1 MDPSEFSSESPGTL
15 QKNLEGHWTLVPNP
29 LPGKIKWSDGL
40 VCAIGRAESALGRLT
55 GLGQKFPRPKRLVRM
70 FLRREAELSSRIENT
85 YAGVRTQLLFKV
97 LPEIEQTAPD
107 VNEVENNFRALEFG
121 LKSIKDREVSTHL
134 IKQMHQILLK
144 EVRGHDMTPGE
155 FRKVQAHIGRSNDI
169 REARF
174 VPPPPHRVQE
184 CMDQLEQ
191 FMRAPSPV
199 PRIARLAMIH
209 YQFEAIHPFADGNG
223 RIGRVLILLLMCEM
237 KLLPLPLFNPSAYLE
252 SHRREYYDHLL
263 SVSQHGTWGEW
274 IEFFSESITHE
285 CEQTINRIE
294 ALEELRR
301 AYQAKIQTSRFS
313 AKLSKLVDELFG
325 LPRVRLEDVQRILD
339 VWPPSAQRYID
350 RLTTLG
356 ILREVTGGARNRVY
370 LAEPIISLFS
380 TRDGQAQR

>member
-1 MDPSEFSSESPGTL
+1 MEQSEFGSDSPGTL
-15 QKNLEGHWTLVPNP
+15 QKNLEGQWTFVANP
-29 LPGKIKWSDGL
+29 LPGKINWSDRL
-40 VCAIGRAESALGRLT
+40 VCAIATAESAMGRLA

-97 LPEIEQTAPD
+97 MPQVQETAPD
-107 VNEVENNFRALEFG
+107 VTEVENNFRALEFG
-121 LKSIKDREVSTHL
+121 LKAIRDRELSTHL

-144 EVRGHDMTPGE
+144 GVRGHDMTPGA
-155 FRKVQAHIGRSNDI
+155 FRTVQAHIGRSTDI
-169 REARF
+169 RQARF

-191 FMRAPSPV
+191 FIRADSPI
-199 PRIARLAMIH
+199 PRVARLAMIH

-223 RIGRVLILLLMCEM
+223 RIGRVIILLLMCQM
-237 KLLPLPLFNPSAYLE
+237 GMLPLSLFNPSAYLE

-263 SVSQHGTWGEW
+263 AVSHRGAWGDW
-274 IEFFSESITHE
+274 IEFFCDGIAQE
-285 CEQTINRIE
+285 CKETIGRIE

-301 AYQAKIQTSRFS
+301 SYQTRIQSSRSS
-313 AKLSKLVDELFG
+313 AKLGKLVDDLFG

-350 RLTTLG
+350 RLLSLG

-370 LAEPIISLFS
+370 LAERIINLFS
-380 TRDGQAQR
+380 TQGSDAQQ